1 LSGAGR
7 ASAGVISD
15 YDKPFPPN
23 SAPPDRR
30 AETPQPPL
38 PRAHRTPLLAL
49 AALVAAGLLI
59 ARLLRIRLPLSL

>member
-1 LSGAGR
+1 
-7 ASAGVISD
+7 VISG

-38 PRAHRTPLLAL
+38 PRAHRPPLLAL
-49 AALVAAGLLI
+49 VALVVAGLLI
-59 ARLLRIRLPLSL
+59 ARLRR